1 LLTLLNMTDELT
13 LQIENNFA
21 AVQSANETASRW
33 LAERA
38 TAAEL
43 QYFANLA
50 IEEVATNCIK
60 YGYDDA
66 KNHVIEAKLS
76 LSGNAL
82 VVTVV
87 DDGHAFNPLEARE
100 PDLSVPVEERP
111 IGGLGIYLLRQLCDR
126 MEYVREEGKNRLTL
140 RKASKKH

>member
-1 LLTLLNMTDELT
+1 MTHELT

-33 LAERA
+33 LAERT

-43 QYFANLA
+43 QYFANLVV
-50 IEEVATNCIK
+50 EEIATNCIK
-60 YGYDDA
+60 YGYDDS
-66 KNHVIEAKLS
+66 KNHVIEVKLA

-87 DDGHAFNPLEARE
+87 DDGHPFNPLEARE
-100 PDLSVPVEERP
+100 PDLSVAVEERP
-111 IGGLGIYLLRQLCDR
+111 IGGLGIYLLRQLCDG
-126 MEYVREEGKNRLTL
+126 MEYVREGGKNRLTL
-140 RKASKKH
+140 RKAKRG

>member
-1 LLTLLNMTDELT
+1 MTDELT
-13 LQIENNFA
+13 LQIQTTFA

-33 LAERA
+33 LAERT

-50 IEEVATNCIK
+50 IEEIATNCIK

-66 KNHVIEAKLS
+66 KNHVIEVKLS
-76 LSGNAL
+76 FSGSDVL

-87 DDGHAFNPLEARE
+87 DDGHPFNPLEARE

-126 MEYVREEGKNRLTL
+126 MEYVREGGKNRLTL